1 MLSLDAL
8 ARLAELVPD
17 NVCAK
22 CRLAH
27 DKPQETPVSQSHPT
41 KIVQETDSIVDY
53 SEGDSQNLIHFVNLV
68 NGVRIEPVSTRKKRG
83 RKVKEETMLLKKFT
97 SLKGGM
103 PKKEYIRIK
112 VLRGLRKVVRKYP
125 FEDTHLNGINK
136 VRTSTDASDVK
147 CKVAWGQLVDFYSA
161 QMAEISRH
169 FSEIEFNERNKE
181 GNFNNDYCRR
191 VLDTPV
197 IRRLYRHYIDF
208 LFADL
213 DPEIM
218 CVKFGIQCCRGCHAN
233 ECVEKWEELRRYLQ
247 VNMLTELGMHY
258 DEPPSY
264 KRQRKD
270 GSLRAEVATTTSLE
284 ELFSLD

>member
-1 MLSLDAL
+1 MVEIMLSLDAL

-17 NVCAK
+17 NDCAK

-27 DKPQETPVSQSHPT
+27 VKPQETPLSQGLPA
-41 KIVQETDSIVDY
+41 KIVLETDLILDY
-53 SEGDSQNLIHFVNLV
+53 AEGDSQNLIFFVNRV
-68 NGVRIEPVSTRKKRG
+68 NGELMEPVSTRKKRG

-125 FEDTHLNGINK
+125 FEDNHLNGINK
-136 VRTSTDASDVK
+136 VRTSPDASDVK
-147 CKVAWGQLVDFYSA
+147 CRVAWGELVDFYSA
-161 QMAEISRH
+161 QTVEISRH
-169 FSEIEFNERNKE
+169 FAEIEFNERNKE
-181 GNFNNDYCRR
+181 GNFNNEYCRR

-213 DPEIM
+213 DPEMM
-218 CVKFGIQCCRGCHAN
+218 CAKFSIQCCRGCHAN
-233 ECVEKWEELRRYLQ
+233 ECVEKWEELRRYLE
-247 VNMLTELGMHY
+247 VNMLTELGMHF
-258 DEPPSY
+258 DEAPSS

-284 ELFSLD
+284 EL